1 MNEHFNSTAMTS
13 NDKKEYLV
21 LITFSLWN
29 LSLQGVAIVVF
40 VRCKKDKST
49 DQILDP
55 VRSGTQWSSG
65 HEQTS
70 IPACKNYSEDVMPC
84 LSQHG
89 FVTVINIFYAPVFSY
104 YIFSACALSF
114 DRFISLKYAFHY
126 QRFTRPRA
134 LRLYFVCMI
143 LISLASFQCSVC
155 GGYRARRLLHYSE
168 RFQSNGHH
176 VGYHDVRRSRLHHSY
191 VVCFCV
197 YHLWE
202 ISKELKPGEKKLQE
216 HLDHYNK
223 LWYILTSHF
232 WISSILNIFI
242 FEKSFE
248 ENETLH
254 QVSRIIISIFY
265 ITTPILFTCSFYE
278 SRYHFIR
285 IVCCC
290 SRKILTLKE
299 MEHKNHY
306 ATYEI
311 ATVGR
316 GFKHIWTRDCSEW
329 FVEIHLVSQT
339 DCLWE

>member
-40 VRCKKDKST
+40 VRCKKISRQT
-49 DQILDP
+49 RFWILCVLGLNEVQDMNKLVYLLAKTI
-55 VRSGTQWSSG
+55 VRTYALPF
-65 HEQTS
+65 
-70 IPACKNYSEDVMPC
+70 PAWLCYSNKYILRACV
-84 LSQHG
+84 
-89 FVTVINIFYAPVFSY
+89 FV

-143 LISLASFQCSVC
+143 LISLASSSAVFVGDTEREDYCIIQNVSRATVITSVIMTFAGLVFITVMSSAFAC
-155 GGYRARRLLHYSE
+155 ITCEKLRENSNRVRKNYKNILITTIIVVHLNVTLL
-168 RFQSNGHH
+168 
-176 VGYHDVRRSRLHHSY
+176 
-191 VVCFCV
+191 
-197 YHLWE
+197 
-202 ISKELKPGEKKLQE
+202 
-216 HLDHYNK
+216 
-223 LWYILTSHF
+223 
-232 WISSILNIFI
+232 ISSILNIFI

-316 GFKHIWTRDCSEW
+316 GLNTFELGT
-329 FVEIHLVSQT
+329 VVNGL
-339 DCLWE
+339 